1 MRHPF
6 CGLHLISRRV
16 DSLESPIHPVIV
28 LFQDEQGKERNM
40 GRKIVIDEEEC
51 IGCGS
56 CSELCPDV
64 FEMDEE
70 AEKARVILPEGGNE
84 ECIEEAI
91 STCPVECISW
101 EE

>member
-1 MRHPF
+1 MRNA
-6 CGLHLISRRV
+6 
-16 DSLESPIHPVIV
+16 V
-28 LFQDEQGKERNM
+28 LGAAVAPNSALM
-40 GRKIVIDEEEC
+40 
-51 IGCGS
+51 S
-56 CSELCPDV
+56 

-70 AEKARVILPEGGNE
+70 AEKARVILPEGRNE

>member
-1 MRHPF
+1 MR
-6 CGLHLISRRV
+6 
-16 DSLESPIHPVIV
+16 
-28 LFQDEQGKERNM
+28 KEKKV
-40 GRKIVIDEEEC
+40 GRKVVIDAECC

-56 CSELCPDV
+56 CAELCPDV

-70 AEKARVILPEGGNE
+70 AENARVILPEGGDE
-84 ECIEEAI
+84 VCIEEAI

>member
-1 MRHPF
+1 
-6 CGLHLISRRV
+6 
-16 DSLESPIHPVIV
+16 
-28 LFQDEQGKERNM
+28 M
-40 GRKIVIDEEEC
+40 GRKVVIDEECC

-56 CSELCPDV
+56 CAELCPDV

-91 STCPVECISW
+91 STCPDEWISW
-101 EE
+101 DE